1 MKIIITK
8 TTKKI
13 LEFLKKILKIILQIS
28 CNYSSML
35 GGKVQTAAALRVH
48 GPQPSLIQPRGKI
61 ELGNPVLMQMGPVR
75 SERQSGEGPLIQVN
89 FLEFFKNFR
98 DFLGN
103 WDKMS
108 SFYFN

>member
-1 MKIIITK
+1 
-8 TTKKI
+8 
-13 LEFLKKILKIILQIS
+13 
-28 CNYSSML
+28 ML

-89 FLEFFKNFR
+89 LKN
-98 DFLGN
+98 
-103 WDKMS
+103 
-108 SFYFN
+108 